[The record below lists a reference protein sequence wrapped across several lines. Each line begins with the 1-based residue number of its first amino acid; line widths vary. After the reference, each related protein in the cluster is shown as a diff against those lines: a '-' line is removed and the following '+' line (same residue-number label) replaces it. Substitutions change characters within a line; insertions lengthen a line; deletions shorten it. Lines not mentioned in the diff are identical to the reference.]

1 MKMRGETRIRIR
13 GTVQGVGF
21 RPAVYRI
28 ASGLGIDGT
37 VRNDGPDVII
47 ECERGEELL
56 EELLKNL
63 PPLAVIDGISRE
75 KTELP
80 LTEGFRIIGSSPGSG
95 SVSIPTDTAICD
107 RCLEEIRSPGRR
119 QSYPFT
125 SCTDCGAR
133 FTLLKSLP
141 YDRKNTSMEEFPMCP
156 ECEKEFKNPKD
167 RRLHHQTVCCP
178 KCGPVYR
185 LTDKDGK
192 TIPGDPIPTF
202 ARMLTEGKV
211 GVAKSWGGMHICGTF
226 GSTERLREWYGRPQK
241 PFAIMVRDTAAVEKY
256 GNPKESELS
265 AVTSSHRPIVLIE
278 KRNVPESVAP
288 GLDNVGMFL
297 PYTGMQHLLFD
308 CLEEDALI
316 MTSANPPGEP
326 MLIEDSDVMEMKADM
341 YLLHNRNI
349 VNRADDSVLRMYGNH
364 RFYLRKSRG
373 SIPSFIDSIGMKGSV
388 IGIGA
393 QENLSGAVSG
403 NGRIYQTQFVGDG
416 AGIGVPEYLE
426 SSIVGLADMIGSE
439 PEMIVMD
446 LHPAYSTRKTGK
458 NLSEKYGVPLVEVQH
473 HWAHAASL
481 LADNGLTGGTVLT
494 LDGTGY
500 GSDGNAWGGE
510 VLTTDLKDFTRDAH
524 LEYVPLLGA
533 EKAVYDLKRL
543 KFAIDTINGKES
555 DLFPEN
561 EASILRKLMNTSVK
575 SSSMGRLMDTLSFV
589 FGRCTYRTYDG
600 EPSMKLEPLIA
611 RGSLIPGY
619 ETYIE
624 NGVVKTAHLFDK
636 IDRNDKPEDVA
647 YSIIYNVMD
656 ELVSVATD
664 NADRTGNKHIGMSGG
679 VTYNHTVSEIFNELG
694 SRSDHGLIFHDRV
707 PNGDGG
713 ISVGQAAI
721 ALMMI
726 Q

>member
-1 MKMRGETRIRIR
+1 M
-13 GTVQGVGF
+13 GF
-21 RPAVYRI
+21 RPAVYRT

-37 VRNDGPDVII
+37 VRNDGSDVII
-47 ECERGEELL
+47 ECEQGEK
-56 EELLKNL
+56 LLKELIENL
-63 PPLAVIDGISRE
+63 PPLAVIEDIRSE
-75 KTELP
+75 KADLSFAK
-80 LTEGFRIIGSSPGSG
+80 GFRIIDSSPGKG

-119 QSYPFT
+119 RGYPFT

-133 FTLLKSLP
+133 FTLLESLP

-156 ECEKEFKNPKD
+156 ECKKEFGDPEN
-167 RRLHHQTVCCP
+167 RRLHHQTICCP

-185 LTDKDGK
+185 LVNNKGES
-192 TIPGDPIPTF
+192 IPGDPIPTF
-202 ARMLTEGKV
+202 ARMLSEGKV
-211 GVAKSWGGMHICGTF
+211 GVAKSWGGMHICGTLKNV
-226 GSTERLREWYGRPQK
+226 GRLREWYGRPQK
-241 PFAIMVRDTAAVEKY
+241 PFAVMVRDTEAVKKY
-256 GNPKESELS
+256 GNPDENELS
-265 AVTSSHRPIVLIE
+265 ALTSPHRPIVLVN
-278 KRNVPESVAP
+278 KRNIPESVAP

-308 CLEEDALI
+308 NLEEDVLI

-326 MLIEDSDVMEMKADM
+326 MITRDSDVMEMEADM
-341 YLLHNRNI
+341 YLLHDRNI
-349 VNRADDSVLRMYGNH
+349 VNRADDSVLRMYRNH
-364 RFYLRKSRG
+364 TFYLRKSRG
-373 SIPSFIDSIGMKGSV
+373 SIPSFIDSLGLKGSV
-388 IGIGA
+388 VGIGA
-393 QENLSGAVSG
+393 QENLSGSVSG
-403 NGRIYQTQFVGDG
+403 DGRIYQTQFVGDG

-426 SSIVGLADMIGSE
+426 SSIVSLADMTGSE
-439 PEMIVMD
+439 PELVVMD
-446 LHPAYSTRKTGK
+446 MHPAYSTRKVGK
-458 NLSEKYGVPLVEVQH
+458 NLSGKYDVPLVEVQH

-510 VLTTDLKDFTRDAH
+510 VLSTDLKSFTRDAH
-524 LEYVPLLGA
+524 LENIPLLGA

-543 KFAIDTINGKES
+543 KFAVDVINGKES
-555 DLFPEN
+555 DLFPER
-561 EASILRKLMNTSVK
+561 EASILKKLMNTSVK

-589 FGRCTYRTYDG
+589 FGVCEKRTYDG
-600 EPSMKLEPLIA
+600 EPSMKLEPLLA

-619 ETYIE
+619 ETYVE

-647 YSIIYNVMD
+647 YSVIYNVMD
-656 ELVSVATD
+656 ELVAVAVE
-664 NADRTGNKHIGMSGG
+664 NADRTGNGYIGMSGG
-679 VTYNHTVSEIFNELG
+679 VTYNHAVSEIFDELG
-694 SRSDHGLIFHDRV
+694 GRSDHELIFHDRV